1 MSFWFVFRGWGWR
14 VRDGAEEGAV
24 GYLIEIVTIKSL
36 YYILHL
42 FLMEVIG
49 RIDFPFSEQ
58 RKGNS
63 VFW

>member
-1 MSFWFVFRGWGWR
+1 M
-14 VRDGAEEGAV
+14 RDGAEEGAV
-24 GYLIEIVTIKSL
+24 GYLIEIVTIKFL

-63 VFW
+63 VF